1 MSRERSCVRATVAPA
16 AITAPEAAAADVG
29 IKSEEPVYALA
40 SRYLGGKKFW
50 HRRLDS
56 RLDIHSAIVSG
67 VAYGSVIFLVSQVK
81 ELKRGDLSKVL
92 GISTRKLR
100 RHGGDP
106 EKQMPTDLTSRAWL
120 FAESWARATEVFGGK
135 KKAERWMSERAIG
148 LGGRRP
154 VDLLQTIQ
162 GAALVN
168 DLLSRIYFGVYT

>member
-16 AITAPEAAAADVG
+16 ATTAPEAAAADVV
-29 IKSEEPVYALA
+29 IKSEKPVYALA
-40 SRYLGGKKFW
+40 LRYLGGKKFW
-50 HRRLDS
+50 RRRLDS

-120 FAESWARATEVFGGK
+120 FCRELGQGDGSLRRKEEGGTLDVRAGYRPRWAAPR
-135 KKAERWMSERAIG
+135 
-148 LGGRRP
+148 
-154 VDLLQTIQ
+154 
-162 GAALVN
+162 
-168 DLLSRIYFGVYT
+168 